1 MSHKH
6 GATRDMSMSQ
16 ASAANTCA
24 PASVYTMVQQAC
36 KRTHFAS
43 PSERE
48 RPSILYVPSIHW
60 WRGSEAAWTALA
72 DRRLAACPI
81 KSRRPV
87 RRRWA
92 VRATTPGAHAPGIPS
107 PPPVSISTGS
117 GYLSFLKITIVR
129 RNRPLLELPSSEKI
143 PGREMK

>member
-1 MSHKH
+1 MSHH
-6 GATRDMSMSQ
+6 GATRDMYMGQ
-16 ASAANTCA
+16 ANAADTCA
-24 PASVYTMVQQAC
+24 PAGVYGAASVPILQAQ
-36 KRTHFAS
+36 AS
-43 PSERE
+43 ASVLPS
-48 RPSILYVPSIHW
+48 SMIHLFTHW